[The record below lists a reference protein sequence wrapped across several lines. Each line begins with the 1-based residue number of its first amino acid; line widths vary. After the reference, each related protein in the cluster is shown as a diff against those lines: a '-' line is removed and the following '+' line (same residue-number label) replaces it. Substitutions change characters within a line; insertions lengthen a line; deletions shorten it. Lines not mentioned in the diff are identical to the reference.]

1 MRKPR
6 INLELTQRKT
16 KDKPSLMKRK
26 KQRCFLIFQNSKYKY
41 VYFFESELCH
51 IG

>member
-26 KQRCFLIFQNSKYKY
+26 KQQLLFDI
-41 VYFFESELCH
+41 
-51 IG
+51 